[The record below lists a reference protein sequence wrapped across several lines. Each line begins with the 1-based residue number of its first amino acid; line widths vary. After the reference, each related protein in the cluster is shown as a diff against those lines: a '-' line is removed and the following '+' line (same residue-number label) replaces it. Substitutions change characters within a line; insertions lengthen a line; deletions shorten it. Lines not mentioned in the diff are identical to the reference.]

1 LTRWRDAVWAAVR
14 REAGRHGGA
23 FTRQQLID
31 NELDWIR
38 RQTGSVG
45 RTPEQ
50 TLSRELQELRES
62 GLLLFDGNG
71 RYRLDG
77 ATAREPDADKAI
89 ATQVERRLR
98 VRLGQGRFRRALMER
113 WGARCP
119 LTGIGEPGLLVAS
132 HIIAWHACPVEKERV
147 EPENGLLLSALWD
160 AAFDRG
166 LVSFA
171 DDGAVITYRGLGEA
185 ARGALRVEGVP
196 RLDRLS
202 PGNRERLAVHR
213 AYCAAGDWPTP

>member
-1 LTRWRDAVWAAVR
+1 MTRWRDAVWEAVR
-14 REAGRHGGA
+14 REAGRRKGA
-23 FTRQQLID
+23 FTRQHLIE

-38 RQTGSVG
+38 RQTGSAG

-50 TLSRELQELRES
+50 TLSRELQELRRD
-62 GLLLFDGNG
+62 GLLLFDGHG
-71 RYRLDG
+71 RYRLDT
-77 ATAREPDADKAI
+77 ATASEPDADKAI
-89 ATQVERRLR
+89 ATQVERRMR
-98 VRLGQGRFRRALMER
+98 VRLGQGRFRKALLER
-113 WGARCP
+113 WDSRCP

-132 HIIAWHACPVEKERV
+132 HIVAWHACPVEKERL

-171 DDGAVITYRGLGEA
+171 DDGTVITYGGLGPA
-185 ARGALRVEGVP
+185 SRAALRVEGAP

-213 AYCAAGDWPTP
+213 DFCSAGRWPRC